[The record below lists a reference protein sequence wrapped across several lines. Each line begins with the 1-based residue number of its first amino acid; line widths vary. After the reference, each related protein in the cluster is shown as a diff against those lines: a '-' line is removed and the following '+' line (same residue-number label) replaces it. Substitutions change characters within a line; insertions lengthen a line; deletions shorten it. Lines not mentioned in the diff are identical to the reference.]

1 MNSNFYI
8 SKLHFTDSSN
18 FDVFKD
24 QYTYLFIQFA
34 GNIDYKS
41 KWNFYSTLENAVSD
55 FLSKKYKSFSNK
67 DSDFLYSSHL
77 ISDPAQQEF
86 LKTAFSNESNF
97 SRKVDNRKIL
107 LLVMINKKFYESIKK
122 DLVNFLNQ
130 YSFFEN
136 SLIFNKMSFDK
147 LSNSSLN
154 NIDLFHHT
162 FIFLLFKGL
171 CQCPSFDIFSY
182 YFDRSLKFYELL
194 NQKGKG
200 STCSIS
206 DLVFISYKL
215 DYSCNFKTTL
225 VTFRALSQYER
236 NELNKY
242 LTSNNYNKIF
252 NKTYYISDTGKISF
266 KNKKALISLAIK
278 EDKFNNLRIIGS
290 SSYYYHNSLAAFN
303 FKNSAAFLNCKFGKI
318 HSFIKMM
325 QIAFAKL
332 GLSVGFTKQ
341 PFNKFADFK
350 SAKEILDFK
359 NSYMELIASK
369 ANNYSL
375 NLFCADDVN
384 QESLNAFCSKN
395 KIDPM
400 FSDRDFLLLQF
411 EKLIKK
417 YFPKFSICI
426 SKKSFNS
433 KKIPVY
439 NSNKTNK
446 FNFIICFSKE
456 YYEQNNIKDR
466 DFHNQSL
473 GIVNQHFTVETLINL
488 FSNKDNQSEPVIQNT
503 FLEFLIRTFLY
514 ESKPIPQK
522 DLDLNSSVMTF
533 VYANTKDDP
542 NSCCKNN
549 SITYYSYITVDYK
562 KNLIIKNCFS
572 TENESDKILCPSNNV
587 DLSNIKLDE
596 INNFKDRFI
605 RLCQKL
611 AQLYHISNKSNKD
624 LIFLTPVVYDEN
636 DPNSIQ
642 EQNLMVVSSNN
653 PSYVLPDLDS
663 TYEHLSEY
671 DDTTKIKVFELYK
684 HVSSNYQELSEPS
697 GKIKLLLDYLKES
710 KETTINIADLKKALS
725 KLNINGRSSFGIKLS
740 NLIFEKFGSKLY
752 LLSKNEENINN
763 LNIAFY
769 SGIHFSKVDNNHY
782 VFFVS
787 AYNKQ
792 DLLKTYSV
800 EKNILLKDI
809 FFYKFNLNT
818 EDYLFDYLNM
828 CSNSFARLICKMF
841 SGYPYQIQMCK
852 HLEEACYKSDIPRID
867 ELPLGVPIDTY
878 SPSNKIS

>member
-8 SKLHFTDSSN
+8 SKLHFTDRSN

-34 GNIDYKS
+34 GNLDYKS
-41 KWNFYSTLENAVSD
+41 KWSSYSTLENEVSD
-55 FLSKKYKSFSNK
+55 FLSKKYVSFSNK

-77 ISDPAQQEF
+77 ISDPVQQEF

-182 YFDRSLKFYELL
+182 NFDRSLKFYELL

-290 SSYYYHNSLAAFN
+290 SSYYYNNSLAAFN
-303 FKNSAAFLNCKFGKI
+303 FKNSAAFLNSKYGKI
-318 HSFIKMM
+318 HSFVKMM

-332 GLSVGFTKQ
+332 GLNVGFTKQ

-350 SAKEILDFK
+350 SAKEILDYK
-359 NSYMELIASK
+359 NSYLELINSK

-384 QESLNAFCSKN
+384 QESLGAFCNKN
-395 KIDPM
+395 KINPM

-411 EKLIKK
+411 NKLIKK

-433 KKIPVY
+433 NKKIPEY

-446 FNFIICFSKE
+446 FNFIICFSEE
-456 YYEQNNIKDR
+456 YYEQNDIKDR

-473 GIVNQHFTVETLINL
+473 GIVNQHFTVEKLINL
-488 FSNKDNQSEPVIQNT
+488 FSNKDNQAEPVIQNT

-522 DLDLNSSVMTF
+522 DIDLKNSVMTF

-542 NSCCKNN
+542 KSCCNKNRV
-549 SITYYSYITVDYK
+549 TYYSYITVDYK
-562 KNLIIKNCFS
+562 KNQIIKNCFS
-572 TENESDKILCPSNNV
+572 TEISSDKILTPSNKV

-596 INNFKDRFI
+596 INNFKDRLI
-605 RLCQKL
+605 CLCQKL
-611 AQLYHISNKSNKD
+611 AQLYQFSKE
-624 LIFLTPVVYDEN
+624 LIFLTPAFYDEN
-636 DPNSIQ
+636 DPNSVQ
-642 EQNLMVVSSNN
+642 EQDLLVVSPNSS
-653 PSYVLPDLDS
+653 SYVLPDLDS

-671 DDTTKIKVFELYK
+671 DDTTKIKVIELYK

-697 GKIKLLLDYLKES
+697 GKIKLLLDYLKAS
-710 KETTINIADLKKALS
+710 KETTINIANLKKALS
-725 KLNINGRSSFGIKLS
+725 KLDINGRSAFGIKLS

-752 LLSKNEENINN
+752 LLSKSEENINN

-769 SGIHFSKVDNNHY
+769 SGIYFKKVDNNHFC
-782 VFFVS
+782 FFVS

-792 DLLKTYSV
+792 DLLKSYCV
-800 EKNILLKDI
+800 EKNILLKDV
-809 FFYKFNLNT
+809 FFHKFSLNT
-818 EDYLFDYLNM
+818 DDFFADYLKM
-828 CSNSFARLICKMF
+828 CSNSFARLISKMF
-841 SGYPYQIQMCK
+841 SGLPYQIKMCK
-852 HLEEACYKSDIPRID
+852 HLSEARYKSDMPRNG
-867 ELPLGVPIDTY
+867 ELPLGTPTDSY
-878 SPSNKIS
+878 SPNCK